1 MSSKRPGSISRID
14 SFRRAAASGRAAW
27 RRLDQFWA
35 YVRVGVLNAAFGYGV
50 YALLLL
56 AGVNLFA
63 AQIIAHLLG
72 MGFNYFMFR
81 RHVFRD
87 SRAAVGPYIVAY
99 AVNYGLSL
107 ATLAGLNRILASD
120 YLAGFLSVVFV
131 ALVNFVVLKFLVFLP
146 RSAAR

>member
-1 MSSKRPGSISRID
+1 MDTIRH
-14 SFRRAAASGRAAW
+14 AAAGWWARL

-50 YALLLL
+50 YALLLFV
-56 AGVNLFA
+56 GINLFA

-72 MGFNYFMFR
+72 MIFNYFMFR

-87 SRAAVGPYIVAY
+87 SRAAVLPYIGAY
-99 AVNYGLSL
+99 AVNYALSL
-107 ATLAGLNRILASD
+107 VTLAGLNRVLESD
-120 YLAGFLSVVFV
+120 YLAGFLSIVFV

-146 RSAAR
+146 RSTGG

>member
-1 MSSKRPGSISRID
+1 MDTI
-14 SFRRAAASGRAAW
+14 RRAAAGWRAGL

-35 YVRVGVLNAAFGYGV
+35 YVRVGALNAAFGYGV
-50 YALLLL
+50 YALLLF

-72 MGFNYFMFR
+72 MIFNYFMFR
-81 RHVFRD
+81 RHVFQG
-87 SRAAVGPYIVAY
+87 SRAAVLPYIAAY

-107 ATLAGLNRILASD
+107 VTLAGLNRVLESD
-120 YLAGFLSVVFV
+120 YLAGFLSIVFV

-146 RSAAR
+146 RSTSA